1 MIDFTIK
8 QWDTQTKITAL
19 RSDIEILQEKI
30 HETLKEQQEAIEV
43 EDYEKADNLDM
54 KIKQTRNLVEAK
66 EYQIKQFDDN
76 CSLQEVMKADKNQEL
91 SELMHKSIIKVDA
104 IR

>member
-1 MIDFTIK
+1 
-8 QWDTQTKITAL
+8 
-19 RSDIEILQEKI
+19 
-30 HETLKEQQEAIEV
+30 
-43 EDYEKADNLDM
+43 M

-76 CSLQEVMKADKNQEL
+76 CGLQEVMKADKNQEL